1 MTKSQT
7 HKLIEKVDELWQFN
21 TGLARSLD
29 LFHWVG
35 YGFLLLTLF
44 DLFEIFVPPRF
55 MNPVWEFQML
65 GAMVERVPVPLIGL
79 VLVFCGEPNLRAR
92 WERSILKFLSW
103 VALLFAVWFLLL
115 VPLGI
120 SNTVRIDRQSNEE
133 INTQVKQEIAKFQQI
148 KDRLEEAKTKE
159 EVEKLLLRLDR
170 QVSFPAIA
178 NFQQLEAVKQQISSS
193 IAASEAKIKT
203 EAEDNKKNRR
213 FTLFKKSVKWNLG
226 ALVSGALFFYIW
238 QSTRWARLK
247 K

>member
-1 MTKSQT
+1 MTEPQT

-21 TGLARSLD
+21 TGLVRSLN

-103 VALLFAVWFLLL
+103 TALLFAVWFLLL
-115 VPLGI
+115 IPLGI
-120 SNTVRIDRQSNEE
+120 SNTIRIDRNSNAEM
-133 INTQVKQEIAKFQQI
+133 NAQVKQEITKFQQV
-148 KDRLEEAKTKE
+148 KEQLEEAKTKE
-159 EVEKLLLRLDR
+159 EVEKFLFRLDR
-170 QVSFPAIA
+170 QVRLPTNA
-178 NFQQLEAVKQQISSS
+178 NFQPLEAVKQQVLFS
-193 IAASEAKIKT
+193 IETSEMRITTEAKN
-203 EAEDNKKNRR
+203 EQRNRR
-213 FTLFKKSVKWNLG
+213 LTLLKKSVKWNLG
-226 ALVSGALFFYIW
+226 ALVSGCLFFLVW
-238 QSTRWARLK
+238 QNTRWARFK